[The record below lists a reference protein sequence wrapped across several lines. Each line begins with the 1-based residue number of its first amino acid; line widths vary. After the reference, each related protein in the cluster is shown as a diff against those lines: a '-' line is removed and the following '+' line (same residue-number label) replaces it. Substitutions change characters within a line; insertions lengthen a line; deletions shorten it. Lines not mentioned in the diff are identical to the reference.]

1 MLQQDKENHQN
12 KWLCHCNVVYRK
24 TIYRGITKDC
34 ITKPNKKSCMWKSVL
49 KQKNDLR
56 IFYILW
62 PSHKIIKKITYQRNI
77 IKILEYRELVVEVS
91 IRSPQWQLML
101 NNQNHWR
108 SKHDSPVPWDQ
119 AWEPLSVPRPSLG
132 HAVSSDWLSPSPRS
146 AVLVAVATP
155 LALFVLPLASP
166 QSALVCPWI
175 PVNSTDLVKGD
186 YNI

>member
-1 MLQQDKENHQN
+1 MVLQNQTKNHVCGNQFWN
-12 KWLCHCNVVYRK
+12 RK
-24 TIYRGITKDC
+24 MIWEYFIFSGL
-34 ITKPNKKSCMWKSVL
+34 PN
-49 KQKNDLR
+49 
-56 IFYILW
+56 
-62 PSHKIIKKITYQRNI
+62 KIIKKITYQRNI

-108 SKHDSPVPWDQ
+108 SKHNSPVPWDQ

-132 HAVSSDWLSPSPRS
+132 PAVSTDWLSPSPRS

>member
-1 MLQQDKENHQN
+1 MLQQEKENHQN

-24 TIYRGITKDC
+24 TIYRGDNQGWYYK
-34 ITKPNKKSCMWKSVL
+34 NN
-49 KQKNDLR
+49 QNDLR

-108 SKHDSPVPWDQ
+108 SKHDSPVPSDQ